1 MHNPYAE
8 LIGLRFESSDEG
20 RSLCTLPVTGQLLN
34 PHGVLHGGAVY
45 AMADTGM
52 GAALYTTL
60 EPGEI
65 CATIEI
71 KINYFRPVTDGEL
84 QCDAS
89 LVYRGRSVANLD
101 AAVYAENR
109 LVAKANGSFA
119 IFRARQER

>member
-8 LIGLRFESSDEG
+8 LIGLRFKSSGEG
-20 RSLCTLPVTGQLLN
+20 RSRCALPVTGQLLN

-45 AMADTGM
+45 TMADTGM

-71 KINYFRPVTDGEL
+71 KINYFRPVMDGEL
-84 QCDAS
+84 YCDS
-89 LVYRGRSVANLD
+89 ELIYRGRSVANLD
-101 AAVYAENR
+101 AGVYAGDR
-109 LVAKANGSFA
+109 LIAKANGSFA
-119 IFRARQER
+119 VFRPR